1 MTTLDIAPL
10 RSFTAVV
17 AFSGV
22 RRAAEALHLSQSAV
36 SGHIRKLE
44 KELGCRLV
52 TAQGRGI
59 GLTSDGEELAA
70 RAPAILQFH
79 DEAVRALAPPE
90 DDELLVAATEHAAE
104 FVVPTIISTLTT
116 LLPDR
121 RIRLRLTRSA
131 RVRDLVHD
139 ERADIA
145 LMLTSPARGS
155 TRLGTLPVRWFGTD
169 GAPQDRLVLFN
180 PPCAVRHQ
188 ALAALGRRD
197 HQIVKE
203 CSDLTTVLTAV
214 RNGLGITPLP
224 IFGSSPDGLKIFGDL
239 PMIPTATL
247 HAAISGRIDSAT
259 KSAVLAAI
267 RGRLFHG

>member
-22 RRAAEALHLSQSAV
+22 RRAAQALHLSQSAV

-59 GLTSDGEELAA
+59 GLTSDGEELAVRA
-70 RAPAILQFH
+70 RAILQFH
-79 DEAVRALAPPE
+79 DEAVRALAPPQDNE
-90 DDELLVAATEHAAE
+90 VVVAATEHAAE
-104 FVVPTIISTLTT
+104 FVVPAVISALTT
-116 LLPDR
+116 LLPDH

-155 TRLGTLPVRWFGTD
+155 LQLGTLPVRWFGAEN
-169 GAPQDRLVLFN
+169 APRDRLVLFSN
-180 PPCAVRHQ
+180 PCAVRHQ
-188 ALAALGRRD
+188 ALAVLGRLD
-197 HQIVKE
+197 HRIVKE
-203 CSDLTTVLTAV
+203 CSDLTTVLTAA
-214 RNGLGITPLP
+214 RNGIGITPLP
-224 IFGSSPDGLKIFGDL
+224 VFGSPPDGLKTLVGL
-239 PMIPTATL
+239 PAIPNATL
-247 HAAISGRIDSAT
+247 YAAASGRVDSRT
-259 KSAVLAAI
+259 KLAVIAAV
-267 RGRLFHG
+267 REQLFSG